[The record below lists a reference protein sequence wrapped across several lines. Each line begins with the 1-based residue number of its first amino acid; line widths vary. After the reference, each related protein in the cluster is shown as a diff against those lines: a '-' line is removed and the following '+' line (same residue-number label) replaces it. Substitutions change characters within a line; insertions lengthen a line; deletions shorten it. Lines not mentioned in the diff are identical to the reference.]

1 MSVFLENKGNLLHLG
16 QLIIT
21 AGVAFYYNKR
31 FKALTH
37 NINELHKMILQ
48 QGEQIEKQNKMIE
61 NLIYQFNQPQMFQPV
76 YRPEVQIQ
84 EDIKKQK
91 KEVKREIV
99 ETPPRVVP
107 AEKIFNSTLIFKVPK
122 ESPITLGRSSTD
134 KSTAIVEVV
143 EDEPKKE
150 EFNEDDLDQEL
161 EDELK
166 ELEEDIVS

>member
-16 QLIIT
+16 QLVIV
-21 AGVAFYYNKR
+21 AGVTFYYNKK

-48 QGEQIEKQNKMIE
+48 QGEQIEKQNKIIE
-61 NLIYQFNQPQMFQPV
+61 NLIFQNNQRQMFQPV
-76 YRPEVQIQ
+76 YRPESSFH
-84 EDIKKQK
+84 EEIKKQK

-99 ETPPRVVP
+99 ETSTPPKVVP
-107 AEKIFNSTLIFKVPK
+107 TTEKIFNSTLIFKVPK
-122 ESPITLGRSSTD
+122 ESP
-134 KSTAIVEVV
+134 KSLPIVEIM

-150 EFNEDDLDQEL
+150 EFTEDDLDQEL

-166 ELEEDIVS
+166 ELEDDK